1 MDSGIEEQNIA
12 TSEGIH
18 PLGVNEIIYKGTPP
32 NEVIFRAIDN
42 KHDVSIRHI
51 GANTHITV
59 ESIGA
64 YDVKII
70 DTYIYDENKSLMKQL
85 IKINGKDKV
94 IFDRDTSRSSGVA
107 KGDIIKNVKVFLR
120 T

>member
-1 MDSGIEEQNIA
+1 MGSGISKQN
-12 TSEGIH
+12 TLSSEGIH
-18 PLGVNEIIYKGTPP
+18 PLGVIYKGTPP
-32 NEVIFRAIDN
+32 NEVIFRAMNN
-42 KHDVSIRHI
+42 KHDVNIKHI
-51 GANTHITV
+51 DSYTHITV

-94 IFDRDTSRSSGVA
+94 IFDRDTISKSDVGKS
-107 KGDIIKNVKVFLR
+107 DIKKNVKVFLR